1 MFGGGDKTRR
11 SAYLVIPY
19 TVAVSSACGA
29 VPSTLRP
36 SSLIV
41 SSLHTL
47 PLNIYHPVADA
58 AATDAR
64 LRASALSLMAFSGPS
79 PPQYSSVVASPVGY
93 TAPPAQ
99 HTTQH
104 SNASAYTLATIPH
117 AGPST
122 PRSLSPVSLRSN
134 GSDRSPLM
142 DSNPTTSSY
151 GAALSSRSGNVSSRK
166 ILLNAGIKMAA
177 LFVIST
183 LLLGGTL
190 WLALP
195 PIEEEDRPALRVPK
209 SFAQLQALNF
219 LLKKY
224 RDIYP
229 VRIVIC
235 YVTTYLFLQAFS
247 LPGSMY
253 LSILGGAVWGVP
265 IALPLACTCVA
276 SGATLCYLIS
286 AALGPALLTL
296 PKWSQRLERWSVK
309 LASQRANLISYLIVL
324 RIAPF
329 PPHWVVNVL
338 APHLRIG
345 LLPFWVSTFLGI
357 LGVSVIHTTIG
368 GGLDDMT
375 SAADFHLI
383 SWRNGLGLSAVVAG
397 VLIPVGLRYVLSRRV
412 GGAIALTDDEEV
424 DGVEG
429 AGAEGEDPVLAQ
441 GPIGPLGK
449 GKTAAP
455 LLILL
460 SDSEDD
466 DEDVLDEE
474 EDEILEAGPALA
486 SSKGKDVDRVGGGK
500 SEASTDVLIDFSTK
514 ATETDS
520 THQ

>member
-1 MFGGGDKTRR
+1 MPN
-11 SAYLVIPY
+11 S
-19 TVAVSSACGA
+19 
-29 VPSTLRP
+29 
-36 SSLIV
+36 
-41 SSLHTL
+41 
-47 PLNIYHPVADA
+47 
-58 AATDAR
+58 
-64 LRASALSLMAFSGPS
+64 S
-79 PPQYSSVVASPVGY
+79 PPHYSSIVGSPVG
-93 TAPPAQ
+93 TPDLPGQSALPP
-99 HTTQH
+99 

-117 AGPST
+117 AGSDA
-122 PRSLSPVSLRSN
+122 SSSN
-134 GSDRSPLM
+134 A
-142 DSNPTTSSY
+142 SY
-151 GAALSSRSGNVSSRK
+151 GATMPMSPNSNISSRR

-195 PIEEEDRPALRVPK
+195 PLEEQDRPFLRVPK
-209 SFAQLQALNF
+209 SFAQLQDLNY

-229 VRIVIC
+229 IRVIIC

-276 SGATLCYLIS
+276 CGATLCYLIS

-296 PKWSQRLERWSVK
+296 PKWAARLDRWSAS
-309 LASQRANLISYLIVL
+309 LAAQRANLLSYLIVL

-345 LLPFWVSTFLGI
+345 IIPFWVSTFLGI
-357 LGVSVIHTTIG
+357 LGVTVIHTTIG

-383 SWRNGLGLSAVVAG
+383 SWRNGLGLSAVVVG

-412 GGAIALTDDEEV
+412 GGAIALPEDEE
-424 DGVEG
+424 E
-429 AGAEGEDPVLAQ
+429 AGEIDPETGDTVLAQ
-441 GPIGPLGK
+441 GLYAPTGK
-449 GKTAAP
+449 GKTPAP
-455 LLILL
+455 LLVLL
-460 SDSEDD
+460 SDSEEE
-466 DEDVLDEE
+466 DEDVDLLDEE
-474 EDEILEAGPALA
+474 EDEILLSGSAIEPDNV
-486 SSKGKDVDRVGGGK
+486 KGKNVERGEREK
-500 SEASTDVLIDFSTK
+500 LIPTS
-514 ATETDS
+514 AGSSNSNLISDS
-520 THQ
+520 NLTTNTNTNMNNPLDLFPLPLPISSPKPSN